1 MKRVSLALLVLAAP
15 PVATPLAAQS
25 LLYRPPNLGGTWVPD
40 GGVVQFNFL
49 HRFYVFPGPSHF
61 VENHPTFT
69 LVAGFSHNI
78 AFGGRFA
85 TKSIT
90 GGGGEQSS
98 NETEL
103 YARWRAYGAEGRP
116 GFAVAVTPAY
126 NLLAKSLDGEL
137 GVDWTQGPVTLHGA
151 ARAVSRRLGE
161 PATGAGAF
169 AGGFDA
175 RLTPFICL
183 TPVIGSSGAAPG
195 HLAGGAPMA
204 RLRPRAPPF
213 FSVQS
218 C

>member
-69 LVAGFSHNI
+69 LVAGFGHNI

-90 GGGGEQSS
+90 GGGGEQSRS
-98 NETEL
+98 EE
-103 YARWRAYGAEGRP
+103 RRVGKEGGERGSWREY
-116 GFAVAVTPAY
+116 
-126 NLLAKSLDGEL
+126 KK
-137 GVDWTQGPVTLHGA
+137 
-151 ARAVSRRLGE
+151 
-161 PATGAGAF
+161 
-169 AGGFDA
+169 
-175 RLTPFICL
+175 
-183 TPVIGSSGAAPG
+183 
-195 HLAGGAPMA
+195 
-204 RLRPRAPPF
+204 
-213 FSVQS
+213 
-218 C
+218 